1 MTTLRTVLTVCTA
14 AALAAACSARH
25 TAEAKA
31 PRPVKTQA
39 VSPAVVAGG
48 VRYSAAIEAF
58 EQVPLAFKSSGYVE
72 TILRRPGAD
81 GRVRVAQAGDLVTR
95 GTVLARV
102 REIEYREQVNSGRAR
117 IAESDAGLVKA
128 KLDLDRAK
136 TLFAADS
143 LTKPELDSAQAN
155 FDSSQARLAAAQ
167 AEVELASTALHDTA
181 LIAPDSGILLE
192 RKIEVG
198 SLVGSG
204 TVGFVLGNIK
214 AVKARF
220 GIPDNMIQALTPGET
235 IDLRVEAI
243 AGTRFD
249 GRVTAIAPAADSTS
263 RVFDVEVTI
272 PNDEGRLRPGMIG
285 TVSVRPASAAAAE
298 AMSGRPTVP
307 LTAIVKSTAG
317 TGGYAA
323 FTIERRGEEDVARL
337 RPITLGDVV
346 GNAVVIERGL
356 NVGERVIVTGA
367 SLVVDGEPIR
377 VIP

>member
-14 AALAAACSARH
+14 ATLAAACSARH
-25 TAEAKA
+25 TAETKA

-39 VSPAVVAGG
+39 VSPAAVTGA

-117 IAESDAGLVKA
+117 TAESEAGLVKA

-143 LTKPELDSAQAN
+143 LTKPELDAAQAN
-155 FDSSQARLAAAQ
+155 FDSSRARLAAAQ

-220 GIPDNMIQALTPGET
+220 GIPDNMIQALTLGET

-249 GRVTAIAPAADSTS
+249 GRVTAIAPVADSTS

-272 PNDEGRLRPGMIG
+272 PNGEGRLRPGMIG
-285 TVSVRPASAAAAE
+285 TVSVRPASASAAE

-317 TGGYAA
+317 IGGYAA

-337 RPITLGDVV
+337 RPVALGDVV

-356 NVGERVIVTGA
+356 TVGERVIVTGA